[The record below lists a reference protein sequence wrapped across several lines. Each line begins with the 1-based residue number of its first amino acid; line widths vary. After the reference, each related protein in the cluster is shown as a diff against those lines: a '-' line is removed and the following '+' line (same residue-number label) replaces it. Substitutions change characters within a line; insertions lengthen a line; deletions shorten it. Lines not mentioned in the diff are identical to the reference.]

1 MNSFMNSLYNVSG
14 ANIGR
19 TENGA
24 IAYKSTNSAVY
35 DLFAQGGA
43 YRQHSENDCIF
54 LFKKALEENESLA
67 MKCLFYL
74 RDVRGGQG
82 ERRFFRV
89 CYRWLA
95 NKNHPAAIRNLEH
108 LPEYGRWD
116 DLIYCTVDTP
126 LEEQANKIILN
137 QLVLDTQCKTPSLL
151 AKWMPSENASSA
163 HTAYLANKLRKRIG
177 ISHKEYRKLL
187 SHLRGKI
194 NVLEKLM
201 SANRWDEIEF
211 DKIPSKAGL
220 VYKNAFARRDIIAKK
235 YEAFAKSDK
244 TKVNAATLY
253 PYEILE
259 KVRYTHNNPTDIAM
273 LNKYW
278 ENLPNYF
285 GDKPASMMCVVD
297 TSGSMTW
304 GSNPTPLSVSISLG
318 MYCAER
324 LNGPFKDHYISFSR
338 TPQLVK
344 VEGVD
349 FVDKAKRIIRHT
361 INQNT
366 DLNAVFRMLKTAI
379 KQNGVKAED
388 VPETLVIITDGQ
400 IDCMTIERWDSNAA
414 MTGME
419 IIRQEW
425 AREGLKMPRLIYW
438 NVNAKEANIIDK
450 GPNVS
455 FVSGLSP
462 TLFKTIMSGK
472 NGYDLMLEAI
482 DSERYAV
489 IA

>member
-1 MNSFMNSLYNVSG
+1 MNTFMNSLYNVSG
-14 ANIGR
+14 ANMGR
-19 TENGA
+19 TQNGA
-24 IAYKSTNSAVY
+24 VAYKSTNSAVY
-35 DLFAQGGA
+35 DMFAQGGA
-43 YRQHSENDCIF
+43 YRQHSGNDCIL
-54 LFKKALEENESLA
+54 LFKNAFEENESLA

-95 NKNHPAAIRNLEH
+95 SKGFPAAERNLEH
-108 LPEYGRWD
+108 ISEYGRWD
-116 DLIYCTVDTP
+116 DLIFCTIDTP
-126 LEEQANKIILN
+126 LEKKAFDIITK
-137 QLVLDTQCKTPSLL
+137 QLALDVQCKTPSLL
-151 AKWMPSENASSA
+151 AKWLPSENASSA
-163 HTAYLANKLRKRIG
+163 QTAYWGNKLRKHLNLT
-177 ISHKEYRKLL
+177 HKEYRKML
-187 SHLRGKI
+187 SALRERI
-194 NVLEKLM
+194 NVLERLM

-235 YEAFAKSDK
+235 YEAFAKSEQ
-244 TKVNAATLY
+244 TKVNATTLY
-253 PYEILE
+253 PYELVE
-259 KVRYTHNNPTDIAM
+259 RAKHAYVDVDIAM

-304 GSNPTPLSVSISLG
+304 GSNPTPLSVSVSLG

-324 LNGPFKDHYISFSR
+324 LNGPFKDHFITFSH
-338 TPQLVK
+338 TPKLVK
-344 VEGVD
+344 INGVD
-349 FVDKAKRIIRHT
+349 FVDKTKRIMKNQ

-366 DLNAVFRMLKTAI
+366 DLEAVFTMLKQAI
-379 KQNGVKAED
+379 IQHDVKSED
-388 VPETLVIITDGQ
+388 IPKTLVIITDGQ
-400 IDCMTIERWDSNAA
+400 IDCMTTQHWNQNSV

-419 IIRQEW
+419 RIRQEW
-425 AREGLKMPRLIYW
+425 AREGLTMPRLIYW
-438 NVNAKEANIIDK
+438 NVNAHEVNIIDK

-462 TLFKTIMSGK
+462 TLFKSILSGK

-482 DSERYAV
+482 DCARYAA
-489 IA
+489 IE